1 MSSCKTADCRA
12 VHARVTEIQGASAMN
27 PDVFENGRG
36 VTILL
41 RPTDREYSRL
51 EIIEGL
57 VGTGR
62 LSDCVRAQIESFI
75 EQQSRELD

>member
-12 VHARVTEIQGASAMN
+12 VHARVTEIHGASSMN

-62 LSDCVRAQIESFI
+62 ISDGIMAEIKSFI
-75 EQQSRELD
+75 AQESREID

>member
-1 MSSCKTADCRA
+1 MSSCTTADCRA
-12 VHARVTEIQGASAMN
+12 AHARVTEIHGASAMN
-27 PDVFENGRG
+27 PHVFENGRG

-57 VGTGR
+57 VGTVTCTLFPHTR
-62 LSDCVRAQIESFI
+62 LSS
-75 EQQSRELD
+75 SG